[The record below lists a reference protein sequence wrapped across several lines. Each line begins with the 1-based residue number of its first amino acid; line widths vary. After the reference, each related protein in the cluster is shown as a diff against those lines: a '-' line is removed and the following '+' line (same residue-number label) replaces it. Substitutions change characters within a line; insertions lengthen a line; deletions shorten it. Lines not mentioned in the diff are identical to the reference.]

1 MGVSD
6 ESTPEAESIGGADS
20 SPEAVDVTGGADVNG
35 SCSSLLAKR
44 VFRSDTVRRF
54 MSSSFEVP
62 TAVVASIESSFDGD
76 PGRFTSSNL

>member
-20 SPEAVDVTGGADVNG
+20 STEAVDVTGGADVNG

-76 PGRFTSSNL
+76 PGRFPSSNL